1 MEKYVED
8 YLFLS
13 TGIEMAIKEAREE
26 ALVEGKQEGLIIGQ
40 SEALHKIKLVIEQL
54 NKGIPVET
62 IAADL
67 NIDISMVE
75 EIKRMTNS

>member
-1 MEKYVED
+1 
-8 YLFLS
+8 
-13 TGIEMAIKEAREE
+13 
-26 ALVEGKQEGLIIGQ
+26 LIQGQ
-40 SEALHKIKLVIEQL
+40 SEALHKINLVIEQL

-62 IAADL
+62 ISADL

>member
-1 MEKYVED
+1 
-8 YLFLS
+8 
-13 TGIEMAIKEAREE
+13 MAIKEAREE

-54 NKGIPVET
+54 SKGISVEV

-75 EIKRMTNS
+75 EIKRMTNSLQFQK